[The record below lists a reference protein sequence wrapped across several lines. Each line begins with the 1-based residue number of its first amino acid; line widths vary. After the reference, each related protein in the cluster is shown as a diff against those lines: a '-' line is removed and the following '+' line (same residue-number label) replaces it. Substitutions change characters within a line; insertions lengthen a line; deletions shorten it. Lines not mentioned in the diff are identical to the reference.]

1 LVYEYKTGPY
11 KENFNDKVYI
21 WVRKKP

>member
-21 WVRKKP
+21 WVRKKL